1 MKLAFAAQMKEMD
14 RVAIEERG
22 IPSLD
27 LMERA
32 AEEIADV
39 VEELTEVQ
47 ESSAGREKRL
57 LLPEATGEVS
67 IGDCCRTWTKMPG
80 KGEKRVAVFVGPG
93 NNGGDGVAAARLL
106 KERGWDA
113 AVFLVGDRGTLTP
126 DTAAMERRLA
136 EVGLTLRPFPADTTG
151 LCELYAWCAGCDAF
165 VDALF
170 GVGLCREVS
179 GLFALVIALM
189 NTYDNIPTVSADI
202 ASGLHADTGKVLGCA
217 VRAAAT
223 VTFSLAKPGQ
233 FIDQGALYTGRLMV
247 RDIGIPGDVMAAQAL
262 NVETIDAAVVKE
274 MLAFIRQHYRETLV
288 LQDVV
293 DALNYSETFLN
304 KKFKKQMGTTFIEYL
319 NRFRI
324 QKALELLREGRTA
337 VQDVSWQCGI
347 GDYKY
352 FNMVFKKYI
361 GCSPK
366 EYVGK
371 IKQQEK

>member
-1 MKLAFAAQMKEMD
+1 MKLSFAALMKEMD

-126 DTAAMERRLA
+126 DTAAMVRRLA
-136 EVGLTLRPFPADTTG
+136 EVGLTLRIPPVYVSCMPGAPGVT
-151 LCELYAWCAGCDAF
+151 LLSMRCLAWACAG
-165 VDALF
+165 
-170 GVGLCREVS
+170 R
-179 GLFALVIALM
+179 
-189 NTYDNIPTVSADI
+189 
-202 ASGLHADTGKVLGCA
+202 
-217 VRAAAT
+217 
-223 VTFSLAKPGQ
+223 
-233 FIDQGALYTGRLMV
+233 
-247 RDIGIPGDVMAAQAL
+247 
-262 NVETIDAAVVKE
+262 
-274 MLAFIRQHYRETLV
+274 
-288 LQDVV
+288 
-293 DALNYSETFLN
+293 
-304 KKFKKQMGTTFIEYL
+304 
-319 NRFRI
+319 
-324 QKALELLREGRTA
+324 
-337 VQDVSWQCGI
+337 
-347 GDYKY
+347 
-352 FNMVFKKYI
+352 
-361 GCSPK
+361 
-366 EYVGK
+366 
-371 IKQQEK
+371 